1 MRKLQFCLV
10 NLLAVM
16 FMAFVISCEDEKN
29 KPGDDPDTPS
39 PEELQ
44 EMISPMYVPVDW
56 TTADVLM
63 CDTLNGKYVMTK
75 TAETSQ
81 IAPGSVVVLDMDT
94 TGIVI
99 RVTEVVDNTN
109 EVNVKAERGTIADIF
124 ANIDF
129 TLSTSTEAESRS
141 KNVFYPEKIIC
152 RDSTGRLLS
161 RTSFTKPI
169 WEWGK
174 NFDGTTLFQNSAV
187 HLYFREANMS
197 ASVGLNMYFNFGQRT
212 VIETAHEVWDK
223 YRAQML
229 EVEATLDGDWN
240 ANFILQADVS
250 GSYTFDKGEDLVKHN
265 LLPRKSIKFV
275 VYGVPVWID
284 LSADLYRHVKLTCEG
299 EASAYAGVRNNITGK
314 FGFNWQQ
321 QSGMSK
327 VSGLGCDTEIIYPTI
342 TGKGRVDA
350 KAWLYPR
357 LRMTLYGLVGP
368 SFDIKP
374 YVGTEACGGFKQ
386 TMLGSSSDYFAWSLR
401 NYCGVDINAGLSLM
415 FMNYETKRYALGDIN
430 VIEKDLYKS
439 PHSIELVSA
448 PDKVKVGE
456 VATISFVVKDY
467 DYIFGQPTV
476 TPLAQIVK
484 FETDGTLSSNY
495 GITSNGTVSVTW
507 KPSDKNDKLYAT
519 LYDYTGSI
527 IDRAE
532 YALVEEDEIT
542 PGQEV
547 DLGLSVNWGG
557 WNVGASSPEEY
568 GGYYAWGETE
578 EKSDYSVE
586 TYKYWVDSNGD
597 GNWYY
602 DEFTNI
608 GTNISGT
615 QYDVARQKWGGS
627 WRMPTGA
634 EIEELTSKCT
644 WTWYQ
649 YKGVWG
655 KKFTGPNGNS
665 IFLPAAGYRAGTSL
679 WGEGS
684 CGDYWG
690 ATLTGGSYSVWC
702 IYFYDDFH
710 DGYYGGSYGG
720 SSCPDRHYGH
730 SVRPVK

>member
-1 MRKLQFCLV
+1 MRKLQLCLV

-16 FMAFVISCEDEKN
+16 FLAFAVSCEDEKN

-44 EMISPMYVPVDW
+44 EIISPQYVSVDW
-56 TTADVLM
+56 NTADVLM

-212 VIETAHEVWDK
+212 IIETAHEVWDK

-265 LLPRKSIKFV
+265 VLPRTSMKFV

-299 EASAYAGVRNNITGK
+299 EASAYAGVRNHITGK
-314 FGFNWQQ
+314 FGFNWKQ

-327 VSGLGCDTEIIYPTI
+327 VSELGSDTEIIYPTI

-357 LRMTLYGLVGP
+357 LRMTLYGLIGP

-374 YVGTEACGGFKQ
+374 YVGTEARGGFKQ
-386 TMLGSSSDYFAWSLR
+386 TMSGSSSDFFAWSLR

-415 FMNYETKRYALGDIN
+415 FWNYEKKRYALGDIN
-430 VIEKDLYKS
+430 VIDKDLYKS
-439 PHSIELVSA
+439 PYSIELGSA

-456 VATISFVVKDY
+456 AATISFVVKDY
-467 DYIFGQPTV
+467 DYIFGQSTV
-476 TPLAQIVK
+476 TPLSQIVK
-484 FETDGTLSSNY
+484 FEGDGTLSSNY

-519 LYDYTGSI
+519 LYDYTGNI

-532 YALVEEDEIT
+532 YASVEEDEIT

-557 WNVGASSPEEY
+557 WNVGASSPEQY

-578 EKSDYSVE
+578 EKSDYDWD
-586 TYKYWVDSNGD
+586 TYKYRFDSDGD
-597 GNWYY
+597 GYWDYG
-602 DEFTNI
+602 EFTNI
-608 GTNISGT
+608 GSNISGT

-627 WRMPTGA
+627 WRMPTKA
-634 EIEELTSKCT
+634 EFDELTSKCA
-644 WTWYQ
+644 WTWIT
-649 YKGVWG
+649 YKGVNG
-655 KKFTGPNGNS
+655 YKVTGPNGNS
-665 IFLPAAGYRAGTSL
+665 IFLPAAGNRYGTSL
-679 WGEGS
+679 
-684 CGDYWG
+684 
-690 ATLTGGSYSVWC
+690 
-702 IYFYDDFH
+702 
-710 DGYYGGSYGG
+710 GYVGSYGLYWSATLIEG
-720 SSCPDRHYGH
+720 NYGNGAWSLNFNGGGYNSSDNYNRVSGH
-730 SVRPVK
+730 TVRPVK

>member
-1 MRKLQFCLV
+1 MRKLQLCLV

-16 FMAFVISCEDEKN
+16 FLAFVVSCEDEKN

-94 TGIVI
+94 TGII
-99 RVTEVVDNTN
+99 ICVTEVVDNTN
-109 EVNVKAERGTIADIF
+109 EVNVKAERGTITDIF

-152 RDSTGRLLS
+152 RDSTGQLLS

-169 WEWGK
+169 WDWGEK
-174 NFDGTTLFQNSAV
+174 FDGTTLFQNSAA

-197 ASVGLNMYFNFGQRT
+197 ASVDLNMYFNFGQRT
-212 VIETAHEVWDK
+212 VIGTINEAWNK

-229 EVEATLDGDWN
+229 EVEATLDGEWN

-250 GSYTFDKGEDLVKHN
+250 GSYTYDKGEDLVKHN
-265 LLPRKSIKFV
+265 ILSPKSMKFV

-299 EASAYAGVRNNITGK
+299 EASAYAGVRNHIAGK
-314 FGFNWQQ
+314 FGFNWKQ

-357 LRMTLYGLVGP
+357 LHMTLYGLIGP

-374 YVGTEACGGFKQ
+374 YVGTEARGGFKQ
-386 TMLGSSSDYFAWSLR
+386 TMSGSSSDFFAWSLR

-415 FMNYETKRYALGDIN
+415 FWNYEKKRYTLGDIN
-430 VIEKDLYKS
+430 VIDKDLYKS
-439 PHSIELVSA
+439 PHSIELGSA

-456 VATISFVVKDY
+456 AATISFVVKDY
-467 DYIFGQPTV
+467 DYIFGQTTA
-476 TPLAQIVK
+476 TPLSQIVK
-484 FETDGTLSSNY
+484 FEGDGTLSSNY

-532 YALVEEDEIT
+532 YASVEEDEIT

-557 WNVGASSPEEY
+557 WNVGASSPEQY

-578 EKSDYSVE
+578 EKSDYDWD
-586 TYKYWVDSNGD
+586 TYKYRFDSDGD
-597 GNWYY
+597 GYWDYG
-602 DEFTNI
+602 EFTNI
-608 GTNISGT
+608 GSNISGT

-627 WRMPTGA
+627 WRMPTKA
-634 EIEELTSKCT
+634 EFDELTSKCA
-644 WTWYQ
+644 WTWIT
-649 YKGVWG
+649 YKGVNG
-655 KKFTGPNGNS
+655 YKVTGPNGNS
-665 IFLPAAGYRAGTSL
+665 IFLPAAGCRSGSSL
-679 WGEGS
+679 
-684 CGDYWG
+684 
-690 ATLTGGSYSVWC
+690 GG
-702 IYFYDDFH
+702 
-710 DGYYGGSYGG
+710 GGSYGLYWSATLYEGNGGG
-720 SSCPDRHYGH
+720 SAWSLDFTNGYYYSSDGYYRTYGH
-730 SVRPVK
+730 PVRPVK

>member
-1 MRKLQFCLV
+1 MRKLQLCLV

-39 PEELQ
+39 QEELQ

-56 TTADVLM
+56 NTADVLM

-94 TGIVI
+94 TGIII

-129 TLSTSTEAESRS
+129 TLSTSTEAKSRS
-141 KNVFYPEKIIC
+141 KNVFYPEKIISC
-152 RDSTGRLLS
+152 DSTGQLLS

-169 WEWGK
+169 WEWDE
-174 NFDGTTLFQNSAV
+174 NFDGTTLYQNSAV
-187 HLYFREANMS
+187 HLYFSEANMS
-197 ASVGLNMYFNFGQRT
+197 ASVDLNMYFNFGQRT
-212 VIETAHEVWDK
+212 VIGTINEAWDK

-265 LLPRKSIKFV
+265 VLPRTSMKFV

-299 EASAYAGVRNNITGK
+299 EASAYAGVRNHIAGK
-314 FGFNWQQ
+314 FGFNWKQ

-327 VSGLGCDTEIIYPTI
+327 VSELGSDTEIIYPTI

-357 LRMTLYGLVGP
+357 LRMTLYGLIGP

-374 YVGTEACGGFKQ
+374 YVGTEARGGFKQ
-386 TMLGSSSDYFAWSLR
+386 TMSGSSSDFFAWSLR

-415 FMNYETKRYALGDIN
+415 FWNYEKKRYALGDIN
-430 VIEKDLYKS
+430 VIDKDLYKS
-439 PHSIELVSA
+439 PYSIELGSA

-456 VATISFVVKDY
+456 AATISFVVKDY
-467 DYIFGQPTV
+467 DYIFGQTTA

-484 FETDGTLSSNY
+484 FEGDGTLSSNY

-507 KPSDKNDKLYAT
+507 KPADKNDKLYAT
-519 LYDYTGSI
+519 LYDHTGGI

-532 YALVEEDEIT
+532 YASVEEDEIT

-557 WNVGASSPEEY
+557 WNVGASSPEQY

-578 EKSDYSVE
+578 EKSDYDWD
-586 TYKYWVDSNGD
+586 TYKYWFDSDGD
-597 GNWYY
+597 GYWDYG
-602 DEFTNI
+602 EFTNI
-608 GTNISGT
+608 GSNISGT

-627 WRMPTGA
+627 WRMPTNA
-634 EIEELTSKCT
+634 EFDELTSKCA
-644 WTWYQ
+644 WTWIT
-649 YKGVWG
+649 YKGVNG
-655 KKFTGPNGNS
+655 YKVTGPNGNS
-665 IFLPAAGYRAGTSL
+665 IFLPAAGCRYGTSL
-679 WGEGS
+679 RGDGS
-684 CGDYWG
+684 SGGYWS
-690 ATLTGGSYSVWC
+690 ATLYEDGYGSYAWSLNF
-702 IYFYDDFH
+702 IN
-710 DGYYGGSYGG
+710 GYYYGSYY
-720 SSCPDRHYGH
+720 SNRNDGH
-730 SVRPVK
+730 TVRPVK

>member
-1 MRKLQFCLV
+1 MRKLQLCLV

-16 FMAFVISCEDEKN
+16 FLAFVVSCEDEKN

-44 EMISPMYVPVDW
+44 EMISPQYVSVDW

-63 CDTLNGKYVMTK
+63 CDTITGKYVMTK

-212 VIETAHEVWDK
+212 IIETAHEVWDK

-229 EVEATLDGDWN
+229 EVEATLDGEWN

-374 YVGTEACGGFKQ
+374 YVGTEARGGFKQ

-430 VIEKDLYKS
+430 VIDKDLYKS
-439 PHSIELVSA
+439 PHSIELGSA

-456 VATISFVVKDY
+456 AATISFVVKDY
-467 DYIFGQPTV
+467 DYIFGQTTV

-484 FETDGTLSSNY
+484 FEGDGTLSSNY

-507 KPSDKNDKLYAT
+507 KPSDKNDKLSAT

-532 YALVEEDEIT
+532 YTSVEDKDPEDEIT

-547 DLGLSVNWGG
+547 DLGLSVNWAG

-568 GGYYAWGETE
+568 GDYYAWGETE
-578 EKSDYSVE
+578 AKSDYDYD
-586 TYKYWVDSNGD
+586 TYKYWVDRNGD
-597 GNWYY
+597 GYVDYN
-602 DEFTNI
+602 EITNI

-627 WRMPTGA
+627 WRMPTKA
-634 EIEELTSKCT
+634 EIDELTSKCI

-655 KKFTGPNGNS
+655 QKVTGPNGNS
-665 IFLPAAGYRAGTSL
+665 IFMPAAGGRYGTSL
-679 WGEGS
+679 YDDGSLGYYWSATLDEGS
-684 CGDYWG
+684 YCGHN
-690 ATLTGGSYSVWC
+690 ARNL
-702 IYFYDDFH
+702 YFSN
-710 DGYYGGSYGG
+710 GSYGSGG
-720 SSCPDRHYGH
+720 SFDRAGGYT
-730 SVRPVK
+730 VRPVK

>member
-1 MRKLQFCLV
+1 MRKLQLCLV

-16 FMAFVISCEDEKN
+16 FLAFVVSCEDEKN
-29 KPGDDPDTPS
+29 KPGDDPETPT

-44 EMISPMYVPVDW
+44 EMISPQYVSVDW

-63 CDTLNGKYVMTK
+63 CDTITGKYVMTK

-152 RDSTGRLLS
+152 RDSTGRILS
-161 RTSFTKPI
+161 RTSFSKPI

-212 VIETAHEVWDK
+212 IIETAHEVWDK

-299 EASAYAGVRNNITGK
+299 EASAYAGVRNHIAGK

-374 YVGTEACGGFKQ
+374 YVGTEARGGFKQ

-430 VIEKDLYKS
+430 VIDKDLYKS
-439 PHSIELVSA
+439 PHSIELGSA

-456 VATISFVVKDY
+456 AATISFVVKDY
-467 DYIFGQPTV
+467 DYIFGQTTV

-532 YALVEEDEIT
+532 YVSVEDKEPDDEIT
-542 PGQEV
+542 PGQEI
-547 DLGLSVNWGG
+547 DLGLPSGTKWAG
-557 WNVGASSPEEY
+557 WNVGASSPEQY

-578 EKSDYSVE
+578 EKSDYDWD
-586 TYKYWVDSNGD
+586 TYKYRVDSDGD
-597 GNWYY
+597 GSLDNG
-602 DEFTNI
+602 EFTNI
-608 GTNISGT
+608 GSNISGT

-627 WRMPTGA
+627 WRMPTKA
-634 EIEELTSKCT
+634 EFDELTSKCA
-644 WTWYQ
+644 WTWIT
-649 YKGVWG
+649 YKGVNG
-655 KKFTGPNGNS
+655 YKVTGPNGNS
-665 IFLPAAGYRAGTSL
+665 IFLPAAGARNGTSL
-679 WGEGS
+679 
-684 CGDYWG
+684 Y
-690 ATLTGGSYSVWC
+690 
-702 IYFYDDFH
+702 YD
-710 DGYYGGSYGG
+710 GSYGYYW
-720 SSCPDRHYGH
+720 SASPSEDNYGYCAWTLLFINGYYFLTRTYGRT
-730 SVRPVK
+730 VRPVK